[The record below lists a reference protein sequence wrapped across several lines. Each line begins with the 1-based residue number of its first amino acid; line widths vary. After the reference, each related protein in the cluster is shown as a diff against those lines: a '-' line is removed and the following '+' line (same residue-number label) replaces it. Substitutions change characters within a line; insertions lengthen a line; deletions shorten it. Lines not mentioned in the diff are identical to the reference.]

1 MLGQTNNSQQVNFN
15 QASKKT
21 NVQFNNNSVGMNLSS
36 PPSMPMMYNS
46 AQTQNNTSV
55 SFNNSPEQSIT
66 TKIATA
72 PRPSV
77 TSSNNANIIG
87 SNNVS
92 IMGSNSVSSS
102 TNAVPNSMNI
112 SSSFAPLTSN
122 LNTGGSNINTGSN
135 PNTGF
140 TYSFGQSSDQTF
152 SFKGLSNSDENLFT
166 SPDFFSKIKDQ
177 NSASIAQ

>member
-87 SNNVS
+87 SNNMS

-112 SSSFAPLTSN
+112 SSSFAPLT
-122 LNTGGSNINTGSN
+122 SNINTGSN

>member
-87 SNNVS
+87 SNNMS

-152 SFKGLSNSDENLFT
+152 SFKGLSNSD
-166 SPDFFSKIKDQ
+166 
-177 NSASIAQ
+177 